1 MTSQQNP
8 KPDSSEEESQLDE
21 PSSPQ
26 SSKLWLRSLLIL
38 ILLGVGGGAAA
49 AWYFI
54 YYRLSPTV
62 EKSIT
67 PMISRPLKMGKLE
80 AFSFTSLK
88 FGKTVLPPS
97 ENYSESVIIP
107 AIEVDFTPLKLI
119 TQQTL
124 DLDVT
129 LIEPEVKVEQTEN
142 GQWLTTEFT
151 PQPPGIIEIKLNTLT
166 VENSNIALSPRNEA
180 GELQTPVNLTLPQ
193 LESQFFDN
201 NQRIQF
207 QLENLSVTNARGTIN
222 LEGEARLETG
232 EVDVSVTSNN
242 LAIGKLARL
251 VTSPVD
257 IKSGNIDLNTDATIS
272 LEGNLPS
279 FEGTA
284 SLNDLNA
291 KLDQFST
298 PITNTNAS
306 VRLSG
311 QDIIVE
317 DFNTTF
323 GDINAVAGGTINLAT
338 GYDLTATIE
347 PTPISELLAAVDMES
362 LETPVSGIIEAKIA
376 ITGALDNPKINVT
389 ANSTETIKLDEL
401 EFKGFQSELSIEGT
415 EVVVENFQATPTTGG
430 EIIATGTIGL
440 TPEQNIALDVELNNV
455 SGEIIRPYQ
464 ANLPSDLGILNGS
477 GKLTGA
483 LSDWKSL
490 KGTGEANLSIA
501 GGSVTLPQLE
511 LAQGRLQAQIDVD
524 NIQPQQLTDQVP
536 EQLQNPVSGEFRL
549 NANLAD
555 LSPEK
560 VSVTGEGSLS
570 VPDGEIG
577 ATSIVFNEG
586 RLNADINFSK
596 IPIALLAPQ
605 APPEYSDELLSGQ
618 FQVSAD
624 VGELSPETVSL
635 TGNGSLS
642 LTRGEIGATEIT
654 FREGELNAKV
664 NLRGIPIDPFLPEGS
679 PKGNQ
684 LLSAQFQVNADVA
697 EFDVNKIQGTGS
709 GSVTISG
716 NDRADITLS
725 DLRLNQGN
733 WQGNLN
739 VRNFNV
745 VPFLPE
751 LPIQLDNPLV
761 STELTAQGTLD
772 NLTPTGINIQGSGEI
787 DRIFGGKITADL
799 IRLDEGAFQIVA
811 TPQNL
816 ELGQLSE
823 ELQGE
828 VGGDVSVEGTLEN
841 LTPAGITA
849 QADLN
854 FSQGV
859 ALITNP
865 LRTRLSWDGEQI
877 ILQEATAENF
887 FATGSIDLNL
897 EKEGTEIIEQFDL
910 TVDAENLDL
919 ARLPLPKVESV
930 GNIDIQG
937 LANFSGNLK
946 GNINQPQLQGEIRLQ
961 DFAVERF
968 DFDSEMV
975 GGIEA
980 NARQGVLLDLTGN
993 NNNTPDRIQ
1002 IGLLSPEENSI
1013 LPLEPLSLLI
1023 KRNQAI
1029 IEGIRYGEEFEVS
1042 LENLPLDL
1050 LKDFAPLPEEMAQQP
1065 ASGELEGELT
1075 VNLDDY
1081 SVFGELALIKPS
1093 LGRFNSDRASANFTY
1108 RNNTITIR
1116 EALLQEEASTYRGN
1130 GRLTLTETT
1139 PEFEAN
1145 LNIEQGRIQDIL
1157 SALQLFDISDIN
1169 QNFAS
1174 PEYGNANDLNVSS
1187 LDIKNQP
1194 IETQLQRFSEIKA
1207 LLAQLREN
1215 QDQNTTIPPLT
1226 AAQGNFTGNINLQ
1239 GTSFALPDIQGEW
1252 TVDGDAWQWG
1262 PYQAE
1267 AVTSKGSLNNGVIT
1281 LLPVRLASGD
1291 SFINLSGTFGGEN
1304 QSAQLRVNA
1313 IPIATIQN
1321 FVELPEFIGVSGSIN
1336 GSATVAGTQD
1346 NPSARGELEV
1356 KEATLNESPIDNI
1369 QGSFSYSN
1377 SQLNFFAQG
1386 LLNPDVEP
1394 VTVTGDIPY
1403 QLPFASVTPASEE
1416 LSINLN
1422 LQDESFSLLDV
1433 VSNGQLSWNGGEGEI
1448 NLAITGPF
1456 NLENFQLEDLTT
1468 AGVITLAGAS
1478 IGTAFL
1484 PEPLTDINSRVEFNF
1499 NQLTI
1504 QEFNAD
1510 FGGGEVTATG
1520 GLALFDPS
1528 VTNESLNI
1536 NLETLAVDIPDLYE
1550 GDVAGNINI
1559 AQTALEPEIGGE
1571 ITVSDGE
1578 VILAETETPTAT
1590 EGQEEADMSNIGF
1603 NNLNIILGENL
1614 NVVRPPIMDFL
1625 ADGSLVLNGN
1635 LADMRP
1641 QGTVTLQRGQVNIGP
1656 TQFRLARGYEQTATF
1671 VPSQGLDPSLN
1682 VRLATSVAETSGNF
1696 SDDSS
1701 LGENN
1706 ISSGLG
1712 TLQSVRVEALV
1723 QGLASELQPGQLTAN
1738 NVLTLSSDP
1747 NRSETEILALLGGGL
1762 TSGFGQ
1768 GNTALGLA
1776 NLAGSTFLGTFQSTI
1791 GDVLGLSEFRIFPT
1805 LIPTETEEGEESSGS
1820 TLGFGAE
1827 AGIDISNDF
1836 SFSVLTIFN
1845 AEQTFQYSVRYRL
1858 SDDILLRGSTDLS
1871 NNESLIFEYE
1881 TRF

>member
-1 MTSQQNP
+1 MTYRQNP
-8 KPDSSEEESQLDE
+8 KPDSSEEDSPLDE

-26 SSKLWLRSLLIL
+26 SSKLWLRSMLIL
-38 ILLGVGGGAAA
+38 ILLGVGGGVAA

-67 PMISRPLKMGKLE
+67 PMISRPLEMGKLE
-80 AFSFTSLK
+80 AFSLTSLK

-97 ENYSESVIIP
+97 ENYSETVVIP

-124 DLDVT
+124 NLDVT
-129 LIEPEVKVEQTEN
+129 LIEPEVKVKQTTT
-142 GQWLTTEFT
+142 GQWLTTQFT
-151 PQPPGIIEIKLNTLT
+151 PQPPGFLKINLNTLT
-166 VENSNIALSPRNEA
+166 VENSKIALSPRNET

-193 LESQFFDN
+193 LKSQFFDN

-207 QLENLSVTNARGTIN
+207 QLENLSVTDTTGNLN
-222 LEGEARLETG
+222 LEGEANLESG
-232 EVDVSVTSNN
+232 EVEVNVTSNN
-242 LAIGKLARL
+242 LAMGELARL
-251 VTSPVD
+251 VTSPLA
-257 IKSGNIDLNTDATIS
+257 IKSGNINLNTDANIS
-272 LEGNLPS
+272 LDGSLPS

-284 SLNDLNA
+284 SLNDLSA
-291 KLDQFST
+291 QLDQFST
-298 PITNTNAS
+298 PITDTNAE

-317 DFNTTF
+317 DFNTEF
-323 GDINAVAGGTINLAT
+323 GEVSAVATGSINLAT

-347 PTPISELLAAVDMES
+347 PTPISNLLAAVDMES
-362 LETPVSGIIEAKIA
+362 LETPVSGTIEAKIA
-376 ITGALDNPKINVT
+376 ITGALENPKIKVT
-389 ANSTETIKLDEL
+389 ANSTESIKLDEL
-401 EFKGFQSELSIEGT
+401 EFSAFQTELSVEGT

-440 TPEQNIALDVELNNV
+440 TPKQNIALEVELNDV

-464 ANLPSDLGILNGS
+464 PNLPADLGILNGA
-477 GKLTGA
+477 GELTGA

-490 KGTGEANLSIA
+490 QGTGEANLAIA

-511 LAQGRLQAQIDVD
+511 LAQGRLQAQIDV
-524 NIQPQQLTDQVP
+524 NSLQPEQLTDQVP
-536 EQLQNPVSGEFRL
+536 EPLQNPVSGEFRL

-560 VSVTGEGSLS
+560 VSVIGEGSLS
-570 VPDGEIG
+570 VPNGEIG
-577 ATSIVFNEG
+577 ATSIVFNQG
-586 RLNADINFSK
+586 RLNADVNFSK
-596 IPIALLAPQ
+596 IPIALFVPQ
-605 APPEYSDELLSGQ
+605 APPEYSDELLSGR

-624 VGELSPETVSL
+624 VGELSPETISL
-635 TGNGSLS
+635 TGNGNLN

-654 FREGELNAKV
+654 FNQGQLEANV
-664 NLRGIPIDPFLPEGS
+664 NLKQLPIAPFLPEGS
-679 PKGNQ
+679 PENND
-684 LLSAQFQVNADVA
+684 LLSAQFQVSADVT
-697 EFDVNKIQGTGS
+697 EFDVNTIQGNGS

-716 NDRADITLS
+716 NDRASITLS
-725 DLRLNQGN
+725 DLRLNRGN
-733 WQGNLN
+733 WQGNLDVRRLN
-739 VRNFNV
+739 VS
-745 VPFLPE
+745 PFLPE
-751 LPIQLDNPLV
+751 LPIQLDEALV
-761 STELTAQGTLD
+761 STQLSAQGTLD
-772 NLTPTGINIQGSGEI
+772 NLTPAGINMQGSGEI
-787 DRIFGGKITADL
+787 NRILGGNIVADL
-799 IRLDEGAFQIVA
+799 IRLEAGGFQIVA
-811 TPQNL
+811 SPQNL
-816 ELGQLSE
+816 QLGQFSE
-823 ELQGE
+823 ELEGDVGGE
-828 VGGDVSVEGTLEN
+828 VTVEGTLES
-841 LTPAGITA
+841 LSPAGITA
-849 QADLN
+849 QANLN

-865 LRTRLSWDGEQI
+865 LQTRLRWDGEQM
-877 ILQEATAENF
+877 ILEEATAEDF
-887 FATGSIDLNL
+887 FAAGSIELDL
-897 EKEGTEIIEQFDL
+897 EKEGTEIIEQLDL

-919 ARLPLPKVESV
+919 ARLPLPQVEPV
-930 GNIDIQG
+930 GKIDVQG

-946 GNINQPQLQGEIRLQ
+946 GNINQPQLQGEIRLEN
-961 DFAVERF
+961 FAVERF

-993 NNNTPDRIQ
+993 DNNTPDRIQ
-1002 IGLLSPEENSI
+1002 IGLLSPDENNL

-1023 KRNQAI
+1023 KRNQGI
-1029 IEGIRYGEEFEVS
+1029 IEGIRYGEEFDVS

-1050 LKDFAPLPEEMAQQP
+1050 LKDFAPLPSEFAQQP

-1075 VNLDDY
+1075 VNLNDY
-1081 SVFGELALIKPS
+1081 SVLGELALIKPS

-1108 RNNTITIR
+1108 RNNTVTIR
-1116 EALLQEEASTYRGN
+1116 EALLKEEASTYRGN
-1130 GRLTLTETT
+1130 GRLTLTETN

-1145 LNIEQGRIQDIL
+1145 LNIEKGRIQDIL

-1187 LDIKNQP
+1187 LDIQNQP
-1194 IETQLQRFSEIKA
+1194 IETQLERFSEIKA
-1207 LLAQLREN
+1207 LLAQLRAN
-1215 QDQNTTIPPLT
+1215 QTETTAIPPLA
-1226 AAQGNFTGNINLQ
+1226 AAQGNFSGNINLK
-1239 GTSFALPDIQGEW
+1239 GTSFALPDIQGEFSL
-1252 TVDGDAWQWG
+1252 DGDRWQWG

-1267 AVTSKGSLNNGVIT
+1267 TVTSKGSVNNGVIT
-1281 LLPVRLASGD
+1281 LLPVRLASED

-1304 QSAQLRVNA
+1304 QSAQLRVNQ
-1313 IPIATIQN
+1313 IPVAAVQN
-1321 FVELPEFIGVSGSIN
+1321 FVELPEFIGVSGFIN

-1356 KEATLNESPIDNI
+1356 LEATLNESPIDNI

-1377 SQLNFFAQG
+1377 SQLNFFARG
-1386 LLNPDVEP
+1386 LLTPETEP
-1394 VTVTGDIPY
+1394 VTLSGDIPY
-1403 QLPFASVTPASEE
+1403 QLPFASVTPPSEE
-1416 LSINLN
+1416 LSISMNLK
-1422 LQDESFSLLDV
+1422 DESFSLLDV
-1433 VSNGQLSWNGGEGEI
+1433 VSNGQLTWNGGEGEI

-1456 NLENFQLEDLTT
+1456 NLENFQFENLTT
-1468 AGVITLAGAS
+1468 EGVIRLDNAS
-1478 IGTAFL
+1478 IGTAFI
-1484 PEPLTDINSRVEFNF
+1484 PEPLTDIQTLVEFNF
-1499 NQLTI
+1499 NKLNI
-1504 QEFNAD
+1504 QEFNAN

-1528 VTNESLNI
+1528 VTNDSLNL
-1536 NLETLAVDIPDLYE
+1536 NLETLTVNVPDLYE
-1550 GDVAGNINI
+1550 GDVAGKINI

-1603 NNLNIILGENL
+1603 SNLNIILGENL

-1625 ADGSLVLNGN
+1625 ADGRLVLNGN
-1635 LADMRP
+1635 LAAMRP

-1656 TQFRLARGYEQTATF
+1656 TQFRLAKGYEQTATF
-1671 VPSQGLDPSLN
+1671 VPSQGLDPTLN

-1696 SDDSS
+1696 SEDS
-1701 LGENN
+1701 GAEEINV
-1706 ISSGLG
+1706 SSGLG

-1723 QGLASELQPGQLTAN
+1723 QGRASELQPGQLTAN
-1738 NVLTLSSDP
+1738 NVLTLSSNP

-1776 NLAGSTFLGTFQSTI
+1776 NLAGSTFFGTFQNTI
-1791 GDVLGLSEFRIFPT
+1791 GDALGLSEFRIFPT

-1858 SDDILLRGSTDLS
+1858 SDDILFRGSTDLS
-1871 NNESLIFEYE
+1871 DNDSLIIEYE